1 MEEHGEYWEKTQT
14 HKMDS
19 GGARKSADGARAG
32 AIEKCEGVRKEGR
45 TEGMRLQGAGKKG
58 AGGNRMVET
67 ERKGNVARSPAGLP
81 CVGSSCKAY
90 TRQNMEPNRES
101 QRVGSSGRRR
111 WEESLVGFAT
121 AADAWRLRLRREQM
135 SEHSEGEVSRSR

>member
-32 AIEKCEGVRKEGR
+32 AIEKCEGERKEGR

-67 ERKGNVARSPAGLP
+67 ERNGNVARSPAGLP

-101 QRVGSSGRRR
+101 QRVGIDNEAYTKVTGKPLG
-111 WEESLVGFAT
+111 EGGIIIKKHC
-121 AADAWRLRLRREQM
+121 AAK
-135 SEHSEGEVSRSR
+135 SIP